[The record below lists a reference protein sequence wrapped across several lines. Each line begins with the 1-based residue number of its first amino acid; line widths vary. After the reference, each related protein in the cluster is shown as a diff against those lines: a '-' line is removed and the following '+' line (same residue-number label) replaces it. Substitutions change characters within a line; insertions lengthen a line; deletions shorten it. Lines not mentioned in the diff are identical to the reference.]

1 TIGTGNTRIASDA
14 DLLTISGNITG
25 SGSTSTLF
33 QGNGNTLVSGN
44 IGGAQ
49 GISTSFLRLVSSV
62 LTLSG
67 NNTFSG
73 TLAHNHGILVLSGG
87 SAIAD
92 STGIQLNGANATLSV
107 ATSETIGSLIAG
119 AGGNIS
125 IANGQT
131 LTINQG
137 SSQTFNGTISGS
149 ASLTK
154 IGAAALTL
162 TGNQTYSDGT
172 TVNAGALNVTST
184 GSLASGSAFT
194 LGASATANLSNS
206 GQTLGAVSNS
216 NTASN
221 ALNFSAASGSV
232 TLASLSGAGN
242 TRFGSN
248 AVVNGGIGSG
258 TVNAIG
264 SLTANITGGTTT
276 VGGVAT
282 IATMSGGTANLNGAT
297 SSIGTFN
304 GGNIALGNSTTLSVS
319 SGTSSG
325 VISGGGSL
333 NKTGAGA
340 LQLLG
345 INSYTGGT
353 TISEGT
359 LAVNGSLAG
368 NVTVNT
374 EAILQGAGSIGGA
387 LSVSGQLAPGNSIE
401 SIGAASVSFLSGS
414 TYAYEFESASLNGDL
429 LYTLGELNI
438 TTGTL
443 LSLTDLSSGV
453 LAANSKLTLISYG
466 SRSGGLFTYNG
477 NTLTD
482 GSKFTIGQNEWLF
495 RYDDTVAG
503 SNFSGD
509 QTGATQYVTM
519 TVIPEPSVAMM
530 AGSLAMM
537 ALLRRRRD

>member
-1 TIGTGNTRIASDA
+1 
-14 DLLTISGNITG
+14 
-25 SGSTSTLF
+25 
-33 QGNGNTLVSGN
+33 
-44 IGGAQ
+44 
-49 GISTSFLRLVSSV
+49 
-62 LTLSG
+62 
-67 NNTFSG
+67 
-73 TLAHNHGILVLSGG
+73 
-87 SAIAD
+87 
-92 STGIQLNGANATLSV
+92 
-107 ATSETIGSLIAG
+107 
-119 AGGNIS
+119 
-125 IANGQT
+125 
-131 LTINQG
+131 
-137 SSQTFNGTISGS
+137 
-149 ASLTK
+149 
-154 IGAAALTL
+154 
-162 TGNQTYSDGT
+162 
-172 TVNAGALNVTST
+172 
-184 GSLASGSAFT
+184 
-194 LGASATANLSNS
+194 
-206 GQTLGAVSNS
+206 
-216 NTASN
+216 
-221 ALNFSAASGSV
+221 
-232 TLASLSGAGN
+232 
-242 TRFGSN
+242 
-248 AVVNGGIGSG
+248 
-258 TVNAIG
+258 
-264 SLTANITGGTTT
+264 
-276 VGGVAT
+276 
-282 IATMSGGTANLNGAT
+282 NGAT